1 MSEEWRLLEL
11 DGLPGIETQTIYHT
25 LGLAMEKYD
34 DIENT
39 IVICWP
45 EEPVVCIGYH
55 QIIDEEVDIN
65 YCKKKN
71 LPIVR
76 RPLGG
81 GAVYLDNGQVFYQLI
96 GRLDN
101 KKLPRDVASLYES
114 VLKAPIKTYQELGIN
129 AKYAPVNDIEADGK
143 KISGNGA
150 AEVGGARILTGNLI
164 FDFNFD
170 EMVRILK
177 VPNEK
182 FRDKIASS
190 LRERLG
196 TIKGFLGELPD
207 RQKVKDILIKNFE
220 ESLDITLRKEKSLLQ
235 KEKEIDQELLKQ
247 YRSEEWLN
255 IIDHRRSD
263 LMQKRKVKISAST
276 QVYESVYKAPG
287 GLIKIFFEIENEFIK
302 DIAISGD
309 FSAKPMNAPELLEN
323 ALIGK
328 LLNPKHIYSAVA
340 IAYQKHQIDIPG
352 ITPDDFVKTIE
363 LAVKDLF

>member
-1 MSEEWRLLEL
+1 MLEEWRLLEL

-39 IVICWP
+39 IVLCWP
-45 EEPVVCIGYH
+45 EDPVVCVGYH
-55 QIIDEEVDIN
+55 QIIEEEVDTD
-65 YCKKKN
+65 YCQKNN

-81 GAVYLDNGQVFYQLI
+81 GAVYLDSGQLFYQII
-96 GRLDN
+96 GKLDN
-101 KKLPRDVASLYES
+101 KKLPRKVSSFYETI
-114 VLKAPIKTYQELGIN
+114 LKAPIKTYQEIGIN

-170 EMVRILK
+170 EMVKILK

-190 LRERLG
+190 LKERLG

-220 ESLDITLRKEKSLLQ
+220 EALDIKLRREKSLLP
-235 KEKEIDQELLKQ
+235 KEQEIDQELLKQ
-247 YRSEEWLN
+247 YLSDEWLN
-255 IIDHRRSD
+255 LIEHRRSE
-263 LMQKRKVKISAST
+263 LMQKRKVKISTTT
-276 QVYESVYKAPG
+276 QIYESVYKAPG
-287 GLIKIFFEIENEFIK
+287 GLIKIFFEIEKEFIK

-309 FSAKPMNAPELLEN
+309 FSSKPMNAPELLEN

-328 LLNPKHIYSAVA
+328 LAHPKHVYSAVA
-340 IAYQKHQIDIPG
+340 IAYQEHQLDIPG
-352 ITPDDFVKTIE
+352 VTPDDFVKTIE